1 VLISKKDLLTPM
13 HKYILR
19 NFLGS
24 DAIGPVSSVTTLSM
38 YDMGMKISVKS
49 SRIFMGVISLTVF
62 LNQDLACKIEDDLR
76 EGNKQVIEAWNK
88 SGFGS
93 TGKSIEVGNSFSVYG
108 GSECPI
114 NETVGL
120 GMMAPVEES
129 MLEEIEQFYHSNK
142 HASVIRVCPL
152 AHASLVE
159 LTQKRGY
166 ILNSFTYRWILD
178 LAEWQPVFDRV
189 DPRVR
194 IAMPNEEM
202 EWARA
207 VSAGFDDVDDVPEDK
222 SLDIERAFFR
232 MASSIPV
239 LAIENDVVSA
249 GGVLALNNGIAALFA
264 TSTRPSCRKRGLQ
277 TALLEWRLR
286 FAKEHGARIATIE
299 TDPGS
304 DSQRNAERIGFRLAY
319 VTAELIKH
327 V

>member
-1 VLISKKDLLTPM
+1 
-13 HKYILR
+13 
-19 NFLGS
+19 
-24 DAIGPVSSVTTLSM
+24 
-38 YDMGMKISVKS
+38 
-49 SRIFMGVISLTVF
+49 LTVF
-62 LNQDLACKIEDDLR
+62 LNRDLACKIEDDVR

-88 SGFGS
+88 SGFCS
-93 TGKSIEVGNSFSVYG
+93 TAKSKEVGNSFSVYG

-120 GMMAPVEES
+120 GMMSPVEES
-129 MLEEIEQFYHSNK
+129 VLEEIEEFYHSNN

-152 AHASLVE
+152 AHATLVQ
-159 LTQKRGY
+159 LTQKSGY
-166 ILNSFTYRWILD
+166 ILNSFSYRWVLD
-178 LAEWQPVFDRV
+178 LGQWQSVFDSV

-194 IAMPNEEM
+194 IAMPNEEI

-207 VSAGFDDVDDVPEDK
+207 VSAGFEDVDDVPEEK
-222 SLDIERAFFR
+222 SLDVDRAFFR

-239 LAIENDVVSA
+239 LAIENDLVAA

-264 TSTRPSCRKRGLQ
+264 TSTRPSYRKRGLQ
-277 TALLEWRLR
+277 TALIDWRLR
-286 FAKEHGARIATIE
+286 LAKEHGARIATLE

-319 VTAELIKH
+319 VTAELIKP